1 MMELY
6 LDTANLAEIREIA
19 DWGILSGV
27 TTNPSLLAKAG
38 INVKDFM
45 AEIAS
50 LVTGPLSLEVTAE
63 DADTM
68 VEQAKFLKTYGE
80 NVVIKLPLTEAGLKA
95 CGLLKKAGIPTNLT
109 LVFSAN
115 QALLAARAGATY
127 VSPFVGRL
135 NDNGAAGNLLLE
147 EIRAIF
153 DRYQQK
159 TKIIAASIRSP
170 RDVTDAALF
179 GADIAT
185 IPYGVMK
192 KMVKHPLTDVGLAQ
206 FKADWEKSGLCL

>member
-1 MMELY
+1 MELY
-6 LDTANLAEIREIA
+6 LDTAKLEEIREVA

-27 TTNPSLLAKAG
+27 TTNPTLLSKAG

-45 AEIAS
+45 AEISS

-63 DADTM
+63 DAPTM

-95 CGLLKKAGIPTNLT
+95 CGMLKKAGIPTNLT

-115 QALLAARAGATY
+115 QALMAARAGATY
-127 VSPFVGRL
+127 VSPFVGRI
-135 NDNGAAGNLLLE
+135 NDNGAEGKVLLT

-153 DRYQQK
+153 DRYHLD

-170 RDVTDAALF
+170 RDVTDAALA
-179 GADIAT
+179 GSDIAT
-185 IPYGVMK
+185 IPYAVMK
-192 KMVKHPLTDVGLAQ
+192 KMVKHPLTDNGLAQ
-206 FKADWEKSGLCL
+206 FKTDWEKSGLSL

>member
-1 MMELY
+1 MELY
-6 LDTANLAEIREIA
+6 LDTAKLEEIREVA

-27 TTNPSLLAKAG
+27 TTNPTLLSKAG

-45 AEIAS
+45 AEISS

-63 DADTM
+63 DTPTM

-95 CGLLKKAGIPTNLT
+95 CGILKKAGIPTNLT
-109 LVFSAN
+109 LVFTAN
-115 QALLAARAGATY
+115 QALMAARAGATY
-127 VSPFVGRL
+127 VSPFVGRI
-135 NDNGAAGNLLLE
+135 NDNGAEGKLLLT

-153 DRYQQK
+153 DRYHLD

-170 RDVTDAALF
+170 RDVTDAALA
-179 GADIAT
+179 GSDIAT
-185 IPYGVMK
+185 IPYAVLK
-192 KMVKHPLTDVGLAQ
+192 KMVRHPLTDNGLAQ
-206 FKADWEKSGLCL
+206 FKADWGKSGLSL

>member
-1 MMELY
+1 MELY
-6 LDTANLAEIREIA
+6 LDTANIHEIREIA
-19 DWGILSGV
+19 AWGILAGV

-38 INVKDFM
+38 INVKEFM

-63 DADTM
+63 DGPTM
-68 VEQAKFLKTYGE
+68 LEQAKYLKTYGE
-80 NVVIKLPLTEAGLKA
+80 NVVIKLPMTPAGLQTAKA
-95 CGLLKKAGIPTNLT
+95 LQEQAIPTNLT

-115 QALLAARAGATY
+115 QALMAARAGATY

-135 NDNGAAGNLLLE
+135 NDNGAEGKLLLA

-153 DRYQQK
+153 DRYQLP

-170 RDVTDAALF
+170 RDVTDAALA

-185 IPYGVMK
+185 IPYAVMK
-192 KMVKHPLTDVGLAQ
+192 KMVKHPLTDNGLDQ
-206 FKADWEKSGLCL
+206 FKADWAKSGLSL

>member
-1 MMELY
+1 MDLY
-6 LDTANLAEIREIA
+6 LDTANIEEIKEIA
-19 DWGILSGV
+19 AWGILSGV

-45 AEIAS
+45 VEIAA

-63 DADTM
+63 DSETM
-68 VEQAKFLKTYGE
+68 VEQAKFLKNYGE
-80 NVVIKLPLTEAGLKA
+80 NVVIKLPLTAEGLKA
-95 CGLLKKAGIPTNLT
+95 CRTLKELRTDTNLT

-127 VSPFVGRL
+127 VSPFVGRI
-135 NDNGAAGNLLLE
+135 NDNGAEGKVLLA

-153 DRYQQK
+153 DRYHLA

-170 RDVTDAALF
+170 RDVTDAALA

-185 IPYGVMK
+185 IPYSVMK
-192 KMVKHPLTDVGLAQ
+192 KMIKHPLTDNGLDQ
-206 FKADWEKSGLCL
+206 FKDDWEKSGLTL

>member
-1 MMELY
+1 MY
-6 LDTANLAEIREIA
+6 LDTAKLEEIREVA

-27 TTNPSLLAKAG
+27 TTNPTLLSKAG

-45 AEIAS
+45 GEIAS

-80 NVVIKLPLTEAGLKA
+80 NVVIKLPLTEAGLKT
-95 CGLLKKAGIPTNLT
+95 CGILKKAGIPTNMT

-115 QALLAARAGATY
+115 QALMAARAGATY
-127 VSPFVGRL
+127 VSPFVGRI
-135 NDNGAAGNLLLE
+135 NDNGADGTLLLA

-153 DRYQQK
+153 DRYHLES
-159 TKIIAASIRSP
+159 KIIAASIRSP
-170 RDVTDAALF
+170 RDVTEAALA
-179 GADIAT
+179 GSDIAT
-185 IPYGVMK
+185 IPYAVMK
-192 KMVKHPLTDVGLAQ
+192 KMVKHPLTDNGLAQ
-206 FKADWEKSGLCL
+206 FKADWEKSGLSL

>member
-1 MMELY
+1 MELY
-6 LDTANLAEIREIA
+6 LDTAKLEEIREVA

-27 TTNPSLLAKAG
+27 TTNPTLLSKAG

-45 AEIAS
+45 GEIAS

-80 NVVIKLPLTEAGLKA
+80 NVVIKLPLTEAGLKT
-95 CGLLKKAGIPTNLT
+95 CGILKKAGIPTNMT

-115 QALLAARAGATY
+115 QALMAARAGATY
-127 VSPFVGRL
+127 VSPFVGRI
-135 NDNGAAGNLLLE
+135 NDNGADGTLLLA

-153 DRYQQK
+153 DRYHLES
-159 TKIIAASIRSP
+159 KIIAASIRSP
-170 RDVTDAALF
+170 RDVTEAALA
-179 GADIAT
+179 GSDIAT
-185 IPYGVMK
+185 IPYAVMK
-192 KMVKHPLTDVGLAQ
+192 KMVKHPLTDNGLAQ
-206 FKADWEKSGLCL
+206 FKADWEKSGLSL